1 MEELTDDQLIEQ
13 IMTEGTA
20 TPLELEALSEDRA
33 RIKRMKYTHAL
44 GEVENVI
51 EYVNPKEHSS
61 KFAQKKNTKILKK
74 AAKK

>member
-20 TPLELEALSEDRA
+20 TVLEMEVLSEDRA

-61 KFAQKKNTKILKK
+61 KFAQKKNTKTLKK
-74 AAKK
+74 AKR